1 MCLCYYY
8 NGPCFWLQWEVQRG
22 LMISSRSHSCRW
34 QTRPLYQQP
43 TWMELLPCA
52 QLLPAVTSG
61 MLAILPGRQRYQLPS
76 WTTQRVTQLHLSY
89 PQTPS
94 SCTEMELVT
103 SGKTQT
109 VALQKLTSLSSHP
122 KSCGVSMQL
131 RAEVM
136 VLKRQASG
144 QEEWANET
152 KAQ

>member
-1 MCLCYYY
+1 
-8 NGPCFWLQWEVQRG
+8 
-22 LMISSRSHSCRW
+22 
-34 QTRPLYQQP
+34 
-43 TWMELLPCA
+43 
-52 QLLPAVTSG
+52 
-61 MLAILPGRQRYQLPS
+61 
-76 WTTQRVTQLHLSY
+76 
-89 PQTPS
+89 
-94 SCTEMELVT
+94 MELVT